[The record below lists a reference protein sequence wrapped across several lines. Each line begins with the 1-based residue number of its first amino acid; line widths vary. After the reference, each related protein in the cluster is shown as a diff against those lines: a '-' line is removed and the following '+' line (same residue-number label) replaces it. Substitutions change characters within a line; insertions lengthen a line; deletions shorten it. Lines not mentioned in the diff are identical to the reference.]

1 MLVVA
6 SALNDGL
13 LFLSVLLLVVVLVG
27 LRRRRYGVLRALGAP
42 AGYVL
47 LVVWLGTTGLIAA
60 GCVLGFMLGWT
71 ASAATGALVAARTG
85 LSITAAPG
93 ADEAMLVLV
102 LVVVGGAMAILPAWL
117 ATRAP
122 ISESLRS

>member
-1 MLVVA
+1 M
-6 SALNDGL
+6 
-13 LFLSVLLLVVVLVG
+13 
-27 LRRRRYGVLRALGAP
+27 
-42 AGYVL
+42 
-47 LVVWLGTTGLIAA
+47 VWLGTTGLIAA